1 MKKKKVLT
9 IIVTIVFL
17 AVLSVAFFFIY
28 TNRAA
33 LGAETNEIWDGTTI
47 ATSFNGGNGTQEN
60 PYLISSGKEL
70 AYLQKVMSGTEAIS
84 YSTLYYSITNDI
96 NLGSHELDPIGTE
109 TPFSGHIEG
118 NGNTIKNAVVTGGSS
133 EEESGEGSESG
144 SQEGSEEENQE
155 TEEEVIGYYGL
166 FGRINNATIN
176 NLNIDGMTITVTGDE
191 TVNVGALAGALTN
204 DSGTTNSISNISIR
218 NISIDVSEMEL
229 TTDSNVAG
237 FIGIIGE
244 DYTITNITLYGTI
257 STTTVA
263 NTSKITRST
272 ESPLTN
278 VVYSIESE
286 NEIQEINEEN
296 EQTLTNIYEYKESK
310 YYLGE
315 TEVTEAAVLT
325 SFNTN
330 LNDYE
335 WKVESNQVI
344 LAVKE
349 PEEEEPQT
357 EPATGPTM
365 PGGSTPI
372 ALHATGKESSTGTV
386 YINDLQSDWDYYEG
400 QNYVDFKS
408 ENTVPN
414 FTNKN
419 LYNSSKLAK
428 IYIKYSG
435 ASLDHTSRIGY
446 VSNTDN
452 YKNFIYYKYYP
463 IENGKVKIPL
473 IDNPYAKRP
482 MENGSELMFNGW
494 ITDYTG
500 AEVSIDMDTYDRY
513 VTIPAPS
520 NPSVATS
527 ITMYASWT
535 KGKIYQMTSSQ
546 TLGTAED
553 DFTEGMVQTTYTY
566 RDYGTNDFSIFYLR
580 RTTRNRYPDG
590 AVNQYG
596 QTLTGRCN
604 AMFGSCTYYIH
615 ADPDY
620 DENETYY
627 TLNAQYGA
635 STATYN
641 TVTGNYLNNGDLL
654 AGFFR
659 AVTVNGSRVGYY
671 NSNGELQTSGN
682 GNGGTYYQLIPYSTN
697 GTVNTL
703 ANGDTNTY
711 YLTTRDTNIVVLRAS
726 LSRSSSRYR
735 NTKPMTVTSLYGGS
749 DYRSSGSIN
758 IYNGYISPNEDLRI
772 EYITTSGNID
782 TDASN
787 NAGPPS
793 SNTYENIYGNYHN
806 FKIGRGIEFPSSTSR
821 VNADSVMAG
830 NLSSTGSS
838 SSLTRYKMIVES
850 GKYNNISVTGGS
862 ADSYTNQYVDG
873 VAVLGCDFDRVGEDN
888 DYLHVYHSTAGGW
901 GGNLRSDADNKVA
914 ATQIIKSG
922 SYGTSKNN
930 YSCGVYAGG
939 RGTTGNTHYAAR
951 QVTLEGG
958 YIYNLIGG
966 AFTSSN
972 RNTMNDSYLF
982 IKGGKVDL
990 VVGGAGVSETYGNRI
1005 VAVTG
1010 GQVNYGVFGGSNGN
1024 SGDGSNSRKGTL
1036 DGNTFV
1042 YIGGTATIGGGNST
1056 GLFEVLPGNV
1066 FGAGNG
1072 NSSVSTIGSVE
1083 NSRVLINGGTI
1094 QGNVYGGGNYG
1105 AVGGSTS
1112 SDSVTT
1118 EVRINAGQINGS
1130 VYGGGNRNGAGTSS
1144 VNAAITIGVNGGT
1157 IDESV
1162 FGGSSVKGIIYGS
1175 TNVTVNG
1182 GTIKTDVYGGG
1193 EGGHQNNN
1201 NPGTYVRDNVSV
1213 TIGNNSVQTTPRIEG
1228 NVYGGSAF
1236 GTVNGTTENGS
1247 FTNSKSTNVT
1257 VNKGVIVNNV
1267 FGGSKGGIVSNV
1279 TYTPKEYGA
1288 ITVTINGGSIGKV
1301 FGGNDLVGSPSGT
1314 DKVYLNGGTIGNAFG
1329 GGNNTGQ
1336 TTTNIYLQG
1345 STISNNLYGGS
1356 NESGNITTSNVTV
1369 TAGTVQNIFGAN
1381 NIGGNTT
1388 TTNVN
1393 VSGATTNQSIYG
1405 GGNEVGAGTTNVS
1418 VTGGTIREF
1427 VFGGSNQLGT
1437 VTETNVTIDTSQHLV
1452 GVYGGNNAGGNTVT
1466 ANVLIEEGNIDSVY
1480 GGGYKAVTGS
1490 TNVEV
1495 TTGTITDLFGGGNFA
1510 AVTETDV
1517 EINDGTFGN
1526 VYGGGNRADVQTNT
1540 GVSIKNAD
1548 VSGNA
1553 FGGGNQGEV
1562 LGNTNIRVK
1571 DSSIAGSLY
1580 AGGNQA
1586 YVRGNTTVTLEGTS
1600 TIGTANSTAPNGSV
1614 FGSGN
1619 SAGTGS
1625 SQTAATSTV
1634 NIVGGTIYRNVYGGA
1649 NTSVVY
1655 GAAKV
1660 NIGTA
1665 AVNINGLDE
1674 ENILIKGT
1682 VFGGGE
1688 SNASGSPT
1696 YDYTAISVTQEIDIN
1711 INGEG
1716 YTENSHTFQLQ
1727 GSIFGS
1733 GNASSS
1739 SGTSSIYIKKL
1750 GTLASPS
1757 ENVSIQ
1763 RTQNLTI
1770 DESVIHLTGAKD
1782 TTNKYSD
1789 DLYSFSLIG
1798 KRLAQD
1804 SSIGGLT
1811 IKNNTTLLLDQN
1823 ANQLVSFT
1831 SAVDVEEGGVV
1842 TQEVAEVNIND
1853 QTKLVTK
1860 NVDNRVYMLAN
1871 KNLNV
1876 ALDEDATEYGKVT
1889 GMTFFGMY
1897 RNSVGNIT
1905 QTGVYDC
1912 SRYTYGT
1919 SSNASDLVIGSSYVL
1934 GQHTTNHDITKDGFY
1949 TNYLDEETNY
1959 NVVRTA
1965 YIVPTPDNT
1974 NYYRWQIGTE
1984 SIEYEFIMTASKYL
1998 SMGTHALSLIDFP
2011 NGDTKFTVLQFDDS
2025 EFQSDLTLVDESQV
2039 PKFARVG
2046 STESK
2051 KFGLNMKSETT
2062 EWTGFKKTSFLSAN
2076 GGSYTGDQVYLTN
2089 SEAGAA
2095 SLMFYLYHAKNIEME
2110 GDLGTLKITM
2120 EAETPKNGY
2129 EMDVKIVTIKINI
2142 IAQAHNDG
2150 DQYDASITYGK
2161 KYSMPIT
2168 TAVNITPKSQFTEY
2182 YSLISNKPK
2191 ADVYGTNNDNY
2202 RTLVSSYVLPVGTTI
2217 TMLDVSGET
2226 PKYYYYE
2233 VDSTNYQQ
2241 KVNQLA
2247 VDHEVTYRLS
2257 DFLAMDTT
2265 TSTNKY
2271 SDTAMNTAYYDTD
2284 LGMAYEEFLFI
2295 FDFKGANITTAQLD
2309 NEMLFEMRNSQDRTT
2324 ISVLEKRLEDRA
2336 MVFNIYTTSN
2346 IALSQTVTTANTNY
2360 YYDSPNTT
2368 IYTSEVSYSTSGTNI
2383 KVIDTNYEASCM
2395 GVNIQFFNSQG
2406 NSVSSSMLSG
2416 SKVTINNVDYFVDSD
2431 GVFRIKLADKV
2442 TRLTRN
2448 LNITVDSLLPAGNY
2462 TVKYSIIAS
2471 PDGLHSSELDTPTY
2485 TQNIQVVSANNEIT
2499 VDNHDK
2505 TKIFYRETEQNE
2517 LGTNT
2522 NTYVIKYRSSLNN
2535 TNLRLSIYKRKTDTY
2550 DSTQYEEIDHTMVIA
2565 TSLSRTLSPTSPY
2578 EVAIPFGAS
2587 PRSVS
2592 LEIDSG
2598 VPSGTYKLVFKLCD
2612 GDQVVDTDEAYLI
2625 VKKEVVSN

>member
-1 MKKKKVLT
+1 MKKKVLT

-33 LGAETNEIWDGTTI
+33 LGDETNEIWDGTTI
-47 ATSFNGGNGTQEN
+47 ATGFGGGNGTQDN
-60 PYLISSGKEL
+60 PYLISNGNEL

-84 YSTLYYSITNDI
+84 YSTLYYSITKDI
-96 NLGSHELDPIGTE
+96 NLGSHALAPIGTE
-109 TPFSGHIEG
+109 TPFAGHIEG
-118 NGNTIKNAVVTGGSS
+118 NGNTIKNAVVTGESLA
-133 EEESGEGSESG
+133 EESGEGTEPTG
-144 SQEGSEEENQE
+144 
-155 TEEEVIGYYGL
+155 TEEIKTDYFGL
-166 FGRINNATIN
+166 FGHLNNATIN
-176 NLNIDGMTITVTGDE
+176 NLNIDGMTITVTGTGNVD
-191 TVNVGALAGALTN
+191 VGALAGALTN
-204 DSGTTNSISNISIR
+204 DSGTPNSLSNISIR
-218 NISIDVSEMEL
+218 NINIDVSEMEL
-229 TTDSNVAG
+229 TENSNVAG

-244 DYTITNITLYGTI
+244 DYTIKNVSIYGEMAV
-257 STTTVA
+257 TTVA
-263 NTSKITRST
+263 NASMITRST

-278 VVYSIESE
+278 VIYSIESE
-286 NEIQEINEEN
+286 NELQKINEEN

-315 TEVTEAAVLT
+315 TEVTEQSVIDA
-325 SFNTN
+325 FN
-330 LNDYE
+330 LNLTDYE
-335 WKVESNQVI
+335 WKSENNQII

-400 QNYVDFKS
+400 QNYVDFKE
-408 ENTVPN
+408 ENTIPN

-419 LYNSSKLAK
+419 LYTTSNLAK

-435 ASLDHTSRIGY
+435 ASIDHTNRIGY
-446 VSNTDN
+446 VSNADN

-553 DFTEGMVQTTYTY
+553 DFTEGMVQTTYSY
-566 RDYGTNDFSIFYLR
+566 RDYGTDDFSIYYLR

-590 AVNQYG
+590 AYNQYG
-596 QTLTGRCN
+596 QPLTGRCN
-604 AMFGSCTYYIH
+604 SMWGSCTYYIQ
-615 ADPDY
+615 AESQY

-627 TLNAQYGA
+627 ELDYNNGA
-635 STATYN
+635 STVTYN
-641 TVTGNYLNNGDLL
+641 TVTANYLNTGDII
-654 AGFFR
+654 AGYFR
-659 AVTVNGSRVGYY
+659 AVRVSGSKAGYY
-671 NSNGELQTSGN
+671 DENGELQTSGN
-682 GNGGTYYQLIPYSTN
+682 GNNQTYYQLIPYSTN

-726 LSRSSSRYR
+726 LNRSSSRYR
-735 NTKPMTVTSLYGGS
+735 NTKPMTITSLYGGS

-758 IYNGYISPNEDLRI
+758 LYNGYISPNEDLRI
-772 EYITTSGNID
+772 EYVTTSGNID
-782 TDASN
+782 ADASN

-862 ADSYTNQYVDG
+862 AESSTDQYVDG
-873 VAVLGCDFDRVGEDN
+873 VAVLGCDFDRIDTDN

-914 ATQIIKSG
+914 VTQIVKSG

-930 YSCGVYAGG
+930 YSCGIYAGG

-951 QVTLEGG
+951 QVVVEGG

-966 AFTSSN
+966 AFSASS

-990 VVGGAGVSETYGNRI
+990 IVGGAGVSETYGNRI

-1036 DGNTFV
+1036 DGDTFV
-1042 YIGGTATIGGGNST
+1042 YIGGKALIGGGNST

-1072 NSSVSTIGSVE
+1072 NSSVSTIGSVGD
-1083 NSRVLINGGTI
+1083 SRVLINGGTI
-1094 QGNVYGGGNYG
+1094 QGSVFGGGNYG
-1105 AVGGSTS
+1105 AVGASKTS
-1112 SDSVTT
+1112 GAVTT
-1118 EVRINAGQINGS
+1118 DVRVYAGTINGS

-1144 VNAAITIGVNGGT
+1144 VNATVNVTVNGGT
-1157 IDESV
+1157 IDNSV
-1162 FGGSSVKGIIYGS
+1162 FGGSNIKGVVYGS
-1175 TNVTVNG
+1175 TNVNVNG

-1193 EGGHQNNN
+1193 EGGYQNNN
-1201 NPGTYVRDNVSV
+1201 NPGTYVRDNVNV
-1213 TIGNNSVQTTPRIEG
+1213 TIGDTSLQTIPKIEG

-1236 GTVNGTTENGS
+1236 GTVNGTTESGS
-1247 FTNSKSTNVT
+1247 FTNSKTTTVT
-1257 VNKGVIVNNV
+1257 VNKGTIVNNV
-1267 FGGSKGGIVSNV
+1267 FGGSKGGRVDNV

-1288 ITVTINGGSIGKV
+1288 ITVTVNGGSIGKV

-1314 DKVYLNGGTIGNAFG
+1314 DIVYLNGGTIGNAFG

-1345 STISNNLYGGS
+1345 ATISNNVYGGS
-1356 NESGNITTSNVTV
+1356 NESGDITTSNVTV
-1369 TAGTVQNIFGAN
+1369 TSGTVQNVFGAN

-1388 TTNVN
+1388 TANVN

-1405 GGNEVGAGTTNVS
+1405 GGNEVGAGTTNVN
-1418 VTGGTIREF
+1418 VTGGTIGES

-1437 VTETNVTIDTSQHLV
+1437 VTETNVTINSNQHIPS
-1452 GVYGGNNAGGNTVT
+1452 VYGGNNAGGNTVT
-1466 ANVLIEEGNIDSVY
+1466 ANVLITKGNIDSVY

-1490 TNVEV
+1490 TDVEV
-1495 TTGTITDLFGGGNFA
+1495 TTGTITDLFGGGNYA
-1510 AVTETDV
+1510 AVTETNV
-1517 EINDGTFGN
+1517 EVNAGSFGN
-1526 VYGGGNRADVQTNT
+1526 IYGGGNRANVQTNT
-1540 GVSIKNAD
+1540 EVSISNAS
-1548 VSGNA
+1548 VSGNS

-1562 LGNTNIRVK
+1562 LGNANIKVK

-1580 AGGNQA
+1580 AGGNEA

-1600 TIGTANSTAPNGSV
+1600 TIGTSESVAPNGSV

-1665 AVNINGLDE
+1665 AVNKNGLE
-1674 ENILIKGT
+1674 EESILIKGT

-1716 YTENSHTFQLQ
+1716 YTENSHTFKLE

-1811 IKNNTTLLLDQN
+1811 IKNNTTLLLDYN

-1842 TQEVAEVNIND
+1842 TQKVAEVNIND
-1853 QTKLVTK
+1853 ETKLVTK

-1897 RNSVGNIT
+1897 RNSAGNIT
-1905 QTGVYDC
+1905 QTGVYNC
-1912 SRYTYGT
+1912 SNYTYGT
-1919 SSNASDLVIGSSYVL
+1919 SSSASDLVIGSSYVL

-1965 YIVPTPDNT
+1965 YIQPTPDNT

-2025 EFQSDLTLVDESQV
+2025 EFQNDLTLVDESQV

-2046 STESK
+2046 SDESK

-2142 IAQAHNDG
+2142 VAQAHNDG

-2182 YSLISNKPK
+2182 FSLISNSHQT
-2191 ADVYGTNNDNY
+2191 DVYGTNLDNY

-2217 TMLDVSGET
+2217 TMLDVSRET

-2241 KVNQLA
+2241 KVNQLS
-2247 VDHEVTYRLS
+2247 VDHEVTYKLS

-2265 TSTNKY
+2265 TSSNKY
-2271 SDTAMNTAYYDTD
+2271 SDLTMNNAYYDND

-2295 FDFKGANITTAQLD
+2295 FDFKGANITSAQLD

-2336 MVFNIYTTSN
+2336 MVFNIHTTSN
-2346 IALSQTVTTANTNY
+2346 IALSQTVTTANKNY

-2368 IYTSEVSYSTSGTNI
+2368 IYTSEVAYTTGGSNI

-2395 GVNIQFFNSQG
+2395 GVNIQFFNSEG

-2416 SKVTINNVDYFVDSD
+2416 TKITINNVDYFVDSD

-2471 PDGLHSSELDTPTY
+2471 SDGLHSSELDTHTY
-2485 TQNIQVVSANNEIT
+2485 TENIQVVSANNEIT

-2505 TKIFYRETEQNE
+2505 TKIFYSDTGLNE
-2517 LGTNT
+2517 LGENT
-2522 NTYVIKYRSSLNN
+2522 NSYVIKYRSSLNN
-2535 TNLRLSIYKRKTDTY
+2535 TNLRLSVYKRKINRYDT
-2550 DSTQYEEIDHTMVIA
+2550 TEYEEVDHTTVIS
-2565 TSLSRTLSPTSPY
+2565 TSLARTMSSTYPY
-2578 EVAIPFGAS
+2578 EVTIPFGTS

-2592 LEIDSG
+2592 LEINSNA
-2598 VPSGTYKLVFKLCD
+2598 PSGTYKLVFKLCD

-2625 VKKEVVSN
+2625 VKKQVVSN

>member
-1 MKKKKVLT
+1 MKKKVLT

-28 TNRAA
+28 TNKAA
-33 LGAETNEIWDGTTI
+33 LGDETNEIWDGTTI
-47 ATSFNGGNGTQEN
+47 ATGFNGGNGTEDN
-60 PYLISSGKEL
+60 PYLISNGNEL
-70 AYLQKVMSGTEAIS
+70 AYLQKVMAGTEATS

-96 NLGSHELDPIGTE
+96 NLGSNELAPIGTE
-109 TPFSGHIEG
+109 TAFSGHIEG
-118 NGNTIKNAVVTGGSS
+118 NGNTIKNAVVTGESL
-133 EEESGEGSESG
+133 EEET
-144 SQEGSEEENQE
+144 N
-155 TEEEVIGYYGL
+155 YYGL
-166 FGRINNATIN
+166 FGLLDNATIN
-176 NLNIDGMTITVTGDE
+176 NLNIDGINITITGDGN
-191 TVNVGALAGALTN
+191 VNIGALAGSLTN
-204 DSGTTNSISNISIR
+204 DTQNTNTISNISIR
-218 NISIDVSEMEL
+218 NIDIDVSEMEL
-229 TTDSNVAG
+229 TGTSNVAG

-244 DYTITNITLYGTI
+244 NYNITNISIYGSI
-257 STTTVA
+257 DVITVA
-263 NTSKITRST
+263 NASMITRST

-278 VVYSIESE
+278 IVYSIESD
-286 NEIQEINEEN
+286 NTLQKINEEN
-296 EQTLTNIYEYKESK
+296 GQTLTNIYEYTDSK
-310 YYLGE
+310 YYLNGV
-315 TEVTEAAVLT
+315 EVTEQTVLDA
-325 SFNTN
+325 FN
-330 LNDYE
+330 LNQTDYE
-335 WKVESNQVI
+335 WESDNNQLV
-344 LAVKE
+344 LAVA
-349 PEEEEPQT
+349 EEEEEVD
-357 EPATGPTM
+357 EPEQATGPTM

-372 ALHATGKESSTGTV
+372 AIHATGKDSSTGTV

-419 LYNSSKLAK
+419 LYSSSNLAK

-435 ASLDHTSRIGY
+435 ASIDHTSRIGY

-452 YKNFIYYKYYP
+452 YKDFVYYKYYP
-463 IENGKVKIPL
+463 IENGYVKIPL

-546 TLGTAED
+546 TLTTAESS
-553 DFTEGMVQTTYTY
+553 FTTNMVQTTYTY
-566 RDYGTNDFSIFYLR
+566 NDYGTNDFSIFYLR
-580 RTTRNRYPDG
+580 RTTRNNYPSG

-596 QTLTGRCN
+596 QTLTGRCQSN
-604 AMFGSCTYYIH
+604 FTACTYYIQ
-615 ADPDY
+615 AGTDY
-620 DENETYY
+620 DETETYY
-627 TLNAQYGA
+627 VLNSQSGA
-635 STATYN
+635 STATYT
-641 TVTGNYLNNGDLL
+641 TVTANSLETGDIL

-659 AVTVNGSRVGYY
+659 AVTVNGSKVGYY
-671 NSNGELQTSGN
+671 DNTGTLQTSGTASN
-682 GNGGTYYQLIPYSTN
+682 QTYYELIPYSTN

-703 ANGDTNTY
+703 SSGDTNTY
-711 YLTTRDTNIVVLRAS
+711 YLSTRDTNIVILRAS
-726 LSRSSSRYR
+726 LSRSNNNRYN
-735 NTKPMTVTSLYGGS
+735 NTKPMTITSLYGGS

-758 IYNGYISPNEDLRI
+758 LYNGYIYPSADLRI
-772 EYITTSGNID
+772 EYITTAGNISA
-782 TDASN
+782 DAST
-787 NAGPPS
+787 NAKPAS
-793 SNTYENIYGNYHN
+793 SLTYENMYGNYQN
-806 FKIGRGIEFPSSTSR
+806 FKVGRGIEFPTTTTR
-821 VNADSVMAG
+821 VNASSVVAG
-830 NLSSTGSS
+830 NLSTTGSS
-838 SSLTRYKMIVES
+838 SSLTKYKMIVES
-850 GKYNNISVTGGS
+850 GKYNNISVTGGAATTS
-862 ADSYTNQYVDG
+862 VNQYVDA
-873 VAVLGCDFDRVGEDN
+873 VAVLGCDFDRVDADN
-888 DYLHVYHSTAGGW
+888 DFLHIYHSTAGGW
-901 GGNLRSDADNKVA
+901 GGNLRSNANNKVA
-914 ATQIIKSG
+914 VTQIIKSG

-930 YSCGVYAGG
+930 YSCGIYAGG
-939 RGTTGNTHYAAR
+939 RGSTGNIHYAAR
-951 QVTLEGG
+951 QVTVEGG

-966 AFTSSN
+966 AFSSSS

-982 IKGGKVDL
+982 IKGGSVDL
-990 VVGGAGVSETYGNRI
+990 VIGGAGVSETYGNRI
-1005 VAVTG
+1005 VSVTG

-1024 SGDGSNSRKGTL
+1024 SGDGTSSKKGTL
-1036 DGNTFV
+1036 DGDTFV
-1042 YIGGTATIGGGNST
+1042 YIGGTALIGGGSST
-1056 GLFEVLPGNV
+1056 GLFDVSPGNV

-1072 NSSVSTIGSVE
+1072 NSTVSTIGSVG
-1083 NSRVLINGGTI
+1083 NSKVLINGGTI
-1094 QGNVYGGGNYG
+1094 QGSVFGGGNYG
-1105 AVGGSTS
+1105 AVGADKTS
-1112 SDSVTT
+1112 GAVTT
-1118 EVRINAGQINGS
+1118 DVRIYAGTINGS
-1130 VYGGGNRNGAGTSS
+1130 VYGGGNRNGAGTSN
-1144 VNAAITIGVNGGT
+1144 VTATI
-1157 IDESV
+1157 
-1162 FGGSSVKGIIYGS
+1162 
-1175 TNVTVNG
+1175 NVTVNG
-1182 GTIKTDVYGGG
+1182 GTIDNSVFGGSNIKGVIYGSTNVNINGGTIKADVYGGG
-1193 EGGHQNNN
+1193 EGGYQNSN
-1201 NPGTYVRDNVSV
+1201 NPGTYVRDNVNV
-1213 TIGNNSVQTTPRIEG
+1213 TIGDTSVQTTPRIEG

-1236 GTVNGTTENGS
+1236 GTVNGTTESGS
-1247 FTNSKSTNVT
+1247 FDSTKSTTVT
-1257 VNKGVIVNNV
+1257 INKGTIINNV
-1267 FGGSKGGIVSNV
+1267 FGGSKGGTVSSV
-1279 TYTPKEYGA
+1279 TYTPKEYG
-1288 ITVTINGGSIGKV
+1288 TVTVTVNGGSIGKV

-1314 DKVYLNGGTIGNAFG
+1314 DIVYLNGGTIGNAFG

-1336 TTTNIYLQG
+1336 ATTNIYLQG
-1345 STISNNLYGGS
+1345 STISNNIYGGS
-1356 NESGNITTSNVTV
+1356 NESGDITTSNVTI
-1369 TAGTVQNIFGAN
+1369 TSGTVQNVFGAN
-1381 NIGGNTT
+1381 NIGGTTT

-1418 VTGGTIREF
+1418 ITGGTINEYI
-1427 VFGGSNQLGT
+1427 FGGSNQLGT
-1437 VTETNVTIDTSQHLV
+1437 VTETNVTINTNQHLL

-1466 ANVLIEEGNIDSVY
+1466 ANVLITNGNIDAVY

-1490 TNVEV
+1490 TDVEV
-1495 TTGTITDLFGGGNFA
+1495 TTGTITELFGGGNYA
-1510 AVTETDV
+1510 SVTETNV
-1517 EINDGTFGN
+1517 EVNGGTFEN
-1526 VYGGGNRADVQTNT
+1526 IYGGGNRAAVQSDTE
-1540 GVSIKNAD
+1540 VYIDNATIS
-1548 VSGNA
+1548 VNS

-1562 LGNTNIRVK
+1562 LGNTNIIVK
-1571 DSSIAGSLY
+1571 DSSISGSLY
-1580 AGGNQA
+1580 AGGNEA
-1586 YVRGNTTVTLEGTS
+1586 YVRGNTTVTVEGSS
-1600 TIGTANSTAPNGSV
+1600 TIGTIDSVAPNGSV

-1625 SQTAATSTV
+1625 STTSAIATV
-1634 NIVGGTIYRNVYGGA
+1634 NIVGGTVYRNVYGGA

-1655 GAAKV
+1655 GAANVK
-1660 NIGTA
+1660 IGTS
-1665 AVNINGLDE
+1665 AVDINGLDE
-1674 ENILIKGT
+1674 DNILIKGT

-1688 SNASGSPT
+1688 SNAAGSPT
-1696 YDYTAISVTQEIDIN
+1696 YDYTAISVTEEININ

-1716 YTENSHTFQLQ
+1716 YIENSHTFQLE

-1804 SSIGGLT
+1804 ESIGGLT

-1831 SAVDVEEGGVV
+1831 SSVDVEENGVV
-1842 TQEVAEVNIND
+1842 TEEIAAVNID
-1853 QTKLVTK
+1853 DETKVVTK

-1876 ALDEDATEYGKVT
+1876 TLDEDATEYGVVT

-1912 SRYTYGT
+1912 SEYTYGT
-1919 SSNASDLVIGSSYVL
+1919 SSDASELVIGSSYVL
-1934 GQHTTNHDITKDGFY
+1934 GQHLTNHDITVNGFY
-1949 TNYLDEETNY
+1949 TNYLDEDTNY
-1959 NVVRTA
+1959 SAVRTA
-1965 YIVPTPDNT
+1965 YIEPTPNNT

-1984 SIEYEFIMTASKYL
+1984 SIEYEFTMTASKYL

-2011 NGDTKFTVLQFDDS
+2011 NGDTTFTVLQFDDS

-2046 STESK
+2046 SEESK

-2062 EWTGFKKTSFLSAN
+2062 EWTGYKKTSFLSAN
-2076 GGSYTGDQVYLTN
+2076 GGSFTGDQVYLTN

-2095 SLMFYLYHAKNIEME
+2095 SLMFYLYHAKNIEMQ

-2120 EAETPKNGY
+2120 EAITPKNGY
-2129 EMDVKIVTIKINI
+2129 EVDMKIVTIIINI
-2142 IAQAHNDG
+2142 IAQDHNDG

-2161 KYSMPIT
+2161 KYTMPIT

-2182 YSLISNKPK
+2182 FSLISNGEQT
-2191 ADVYGTNNDNY
+2191 DVYGTNLDNY

-2217 TMLDVSGET
+2217 TMLDVSGDT

-2233 VDSTNYQQ
+2233 VNSTNYQE
-2241 KVNQLA
+2241 KVTQLA
-2247 VDHEVTYRLS
+2247 TDHEVTYKLS

-2271 SDTAMNTAYYDTD
+2271 SDSAMNSAYYDDD

-2295 FDFKGANITTAQLD
+2295 FDFKGANITAAQLD

-2324 ISVLEKRLEDRA
+2324 ISVLEKRLEDRD

-2368 IYTSEVSYSTSGTNI
+2368 IYTSEVSYSTGGSNI

-2395 GVNIQFFNSQG
+2395 GVNIQFFNSEG

-2416 SKVTINNVDYFVDSD
+2416 TKITINNVDYFVDSD

-2471 PDGLHSSELDTPTY
+2471 SDGLHTSELDTSSY
-2485 TQNIQVVSANNEIT
+2485 TESIQVVSSNNEIT

-2505 TKIFYRETEQNE
+2505 TKIFYSDTGLNE
-2517 LGTNT
+2517 LGDDTNS
-2522 NTYVIKYRSSLNN
+2522 YVIKYTSSLNN
-2535 TNLRLSIYKRKTDTY
+2535 TNLRLSVYKRKTNRY
-2550 DSTQYEEIDHTMVIA
+2550 DATEYVEIDHTTVIA
-2565 TSLSRTLSPTSPY
+2565 TSLARTMSTTYPY
-2578 EVAIPFGAS
+2578 EVTIPFGTS

-2592 LEIDSG
+2592 LKINENA
-2598 VPSGTYKLVFKLCD
+2598 PSGTYKLVFKLCD

-2625 VKKEVVSN
+2625 VKKQVVSN